1 VSEPVIACCAL
12 GSLLLTA
19 KLQEHPDDLFGD
31 RAGFYESTCKRLS
44 PKSDES
50 NSENLVGEIRFPAIG
65 MMKWQ
70 MARLTHHCLRLTY
83 FVQSTTH
90 NCDDE
95 TRLITVYI

>member
-65 MMKWQ
+65 MMKW
-70 MARLTHHCLRLTY
+70 H
-83 FVQSTTH
+83 
-90 NCDDE
+90 D
-95 TRLITVYI
+95 